1 MLLQV
6 SMCSQRPRG
15 QKPSCLI
22 ALLNISILPG
32 DPMFDP
38 MITEKGMLQCEVVA
52 VAGPCSFPCVLPL
65 AGVAQPG

>member
-1 MLLQV
+1 
-6 SMCSQRPRG
+6 
-15 QKPSCLI
+15 
-22 ALLNISILPG
+22 
-32 DPMFDP
+32 MFDP